1 MEIFDR
7 FSLSKDVTQTPVS
20 PSVCEMEGLYANERH
35 PFLEDVPLVEVLYL
49 VFTRMPCESNLRDPG
64 LFFIVFM
71 GRLSSAN

>member
-35 PFLEDVPLVEVLYL
+35 PFPEDVPLVEVLYL